1 MNYNFSTKTINTMPM
16 SEAALLL
23 SQLVKRDSHRMQV
36 LECLH
41 QLNLPEGYIAAGF
54 VRNMVWDHLH
64 NKTNATP
71 LNDIDIIY
79 FDPDELNSEQF
90 KSYQTTLKTMMPTV
104 NWQVRNQALMHKRN
118 NDLPYK
124 NCIDAMSYW
133 PEKETA
139 VAIRQLTL
147 GEFECIAA
155 FGFHSLLNLQLTH
168 NPKRNKLLFEQ
179 RIKEKRWLEHW
190 PLLSVTL
197 PLV

>member
-1 MNYNFSTKTINTMPM
+1 MNYNLSAKAINTMSM
-16 SEAALLL
+16 SKAARLL
-23 SQLVKRDSHRMQV
+23 SKLIKQDLRRAQA
-36 LECLH
+36 LGCLH

-64 NKTNATP
+64 DKTNATP
-71 LNDIDIIY
+71 LNDIDVIY
-79 FDPDELNSEQF
+79 FDPDELDSEQF
-90 KSYQTTLKTMMPTV
+90 KGYQATLKAMMPTV

-139 VAIRQLTL
+139 VAIRQSTS
-147 GEFECIAA
+147 GELECIAA
-155 FGFHSLLNLQLTH
+155 FGFHSLFNLQLTH
-168 NPKRNKLLFEQ
+168 NPKRNKLTFEQ
-179 RIKEKRWLEHW
+179 RVNSKRWLEHW

-197 PLV
+197 P